1 MCIKQIKKKKEY
13 SWTFMVEIVQISDLH
28 YGSEFVPEYM
38 ENIINYIKNVKPDV
52 VICTGD
58 VVHKGRV
65 VQYENVLP
73 YFNRIRSL
81 TRLMV
86 VPGNHCAK
94 NSGLIFFERLI
105 GPRRSRMIIE
115 GKDTII
121 VGLCSARD
129 DMSEGM
135 IGDEQLDWMGRCFN
149 KNLENRIIALHH
161 HLISVPLS
169 GQKFTT
175 VRDAGEILE
184 FTQLFEIDL
193 VLMGHRH
200 VPHAYILDNNITDT
214 IFLYCGTSASR
225 KVRANDSPSFN
236 HIFLDKGDLEVYMVH
251 SNNLEKH
258 LLLERREGL
267 TKFIR
272 PRRTRIEHL
281 LSSAVWDE

>member
-1 MCIKQIKKKKEY
+1 
-13 SWTFMVEIVQISDLH
+13 MVEIIQISDLH
-28 YGSEFVPEYM
+28 YGSEFVAEYL
-38 ENIINYIKNVKPDV
+38 ENIIDYIKQANPDV

-65 VQYENVLP
+65 VQFENVLP
-73 YFNRIRSL
+73 YFNRIKSM

-86 VPGNHCAK
+86 IPGNHCAK

-105 GPRRSRMIIE
+105 GPRRSKMIIE
-115 GKDTII
+115 EKDTII

-161 HLISVPLS
+161 HLIPVPLS

-175 VRDAGEILE
+175 VRDAGEIIE

-200 VPHAYILDNNITDT
+200 VPHAHVIGPTTY
-214 IFLYCGTSASR
+214 LYCGTSASR
-225 KVRANDSPSFN
+225 KVRADDVPSFN

-258 LLLERREGL
+258 LLLERRDNR
-267 TKFIR
+267 TKFVR